1 MHSAQP
7 SPETLSRPERR
18 ERRLANRAVAVLRV
32 ARLITEQGDQLC
44 VVRNVSPT
52 GVMVDTAQP
61 PAPGDAIWLEF
72 STTVKV
78 RGIVRWVVDYRF
90 GVEFDAATDILK
102 ALDQPIGRLRRQR
115 SRAPRFVR
123 DGKVQ
128 IGGTARPAEGTILN
142 ISLGGVRAA
151 VGQTDLTPGMRVTLT
166 IPGLAKHDGQVR
178 WIRSGIVGIWFNRP
192 LHFSDLALWL
202 TGAAAD

>member
-1 MHSAQP
+1 MQSAPP
-7 SPETLSRPERR
+7 SPQPQSPPRPR

-32 ARLITEQGDQLC
+32 ARLITDEGDQLC

-52 GVMVDTAQP
+52 GVMVDTALP
-61 PAPGDAIWLEF
+61 PMPGDAVWLEF
-72 STTVKV
+72 STTVKA

-90 GVEFDAATDILK
+90 GVEFDTATDILK
-102 ALDQPIGRLRRQR
+102 ALDQPAGRLRRQR
-115 SRAPRFVR
+115 SRPPRFVR
-123 DGKVQ
+123 GGKVQ

-142 ISLGGVRAA
+142 ISLNGVRAG
-151 VGQTDLTPGMRVTLT
+151 VGQSDLAPGMRVTLD
-166 IPGLAKHDGQVR
+166 IAGLARREGQVR
-178 WIRSGIVGIWFNRP
+178 WIRSGIVGIWFSRP

>member
-1 MHSAQP
+1 MPSAHASVQP
-7 SPETLSRPERR
+7 QPMPQRH
-18 ERRLANRAVAVLRV
+18 ERRLVNRAVAVLRV
-32 ARLITEQGDQLC
+32 ARLISDEGDQLC
-44 VVRNVSPT
+44 VVRNVSQT

-61 PAPGDAIWLEF
+61 PAPGDAVWLEF

-102 ALDQPIGRLRRQR
+102 ALDQPAGRLRRQR

-123 DGKVQ
+123 EGKVQ
-128 IGGTARPAEGTILN
+128 IGGAARPAEGTILN

-151 VGQTDLTPGMRVTLT
+151 VGRSDLAPGMRVKLDIAGLT
-166 IPGLAKHDGQVR
+166 TRDGQVR

-192 LHFSDLALWL
+192 LPFNDFALWL
-202 TGAAAD
+202 AGQSEG